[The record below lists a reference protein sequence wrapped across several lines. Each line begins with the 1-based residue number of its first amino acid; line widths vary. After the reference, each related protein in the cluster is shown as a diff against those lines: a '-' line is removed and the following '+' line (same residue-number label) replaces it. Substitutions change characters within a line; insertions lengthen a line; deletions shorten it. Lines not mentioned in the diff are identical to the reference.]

1 MALTMATLESKVS
14 FDKDVLFRDLD
25 GEAVILNLKTGKY
38 FGLDELGTRMWSLLT
53 KHGQAEPTYR
63 ALLDEYEVT
72 PEQLRDDLLAFIDN
86 LATHD
91 LLQCDQTQT

>member
-1 MALTMATLESKVS
+1 MATLESKVT
-14 FDKDVLFRDLD
+14 FDTDVLFRDLD

-38 FGLDELGTRMWSLLT
+38 FGLDELGTRMWSLLIEY
-53 KHGQAEPTYR
+53 GQVEPAYR

-86 LATHD
+86 LASHD

>member
-1 MALTMATLESKVS
+1 MATMESKIQ

-53 KHGQAEPTYR
+53 RYGQVEPAYR
-63 ALLDEYEVT
+63 ELLDEYDVT
-72 PEQLRDDLLAFIDN
+72 PEKLRDDLLAFIDN
-86 LATHD
+86 LASHD
-91 LLQCDQTQT
+91 LLQCDPSQT